1 MQSYTKHSEAFI
13 LPIVSKEEQEES
25 DFLDEQMKL
34 VDAEIEKEKKKIS
47 QMEEIN
53 QMLDRDLAQMS
64 LEDAYR

>member
-1 MQSYTKHSEAFI
+1 MQSYTKHSEAII

-25 DFLDEQMKL
+25 DFLDEQMKPS
-34 VDAEIEKEKKKIS
+34 DAEIEKEQKKIS

>member
-1 MQSYTKHSEAFI
+1 MK
-13 LPIVSKEEQEES
+13 PI
-25 DFLDEQMKL
+25 
-34 VDAEIEKEKKKIS
+34 DAEIEKEKKKIS

>member
-1 MQSYTKHSEAFI
+1 MQSYTKHSEAII

>member
-1 MQSYTKHSEAFI
+1 MQSYTKHSQAII

-25 DFLDEQMKL
+25 DFFDEQMKL
-34 VDAEIEKEKKKIS
+34 VDAEIEKEQKKIS

>member
-1 MQSYTKHSEAFI
+1 MQSYTKHSEAII

-25 DFLDEQMKL
+25 DFLDEQMKPI
-34 VDAEIEKEKKKIS
+34 DAEIEKEKKKIS

>member
-1 MQSYTKHSEAFI
+1 MQSYTKHSEAII

-34 VDAEIEKEKKKIS
+34 VDAEIEKEQKKIS

>member
-1 MQSYTKHSEAFI
+1 MQSYTKHSQAII

-34 VDAEIEKEKKKIS
+34 VDAEIEKEQKKIS

>member
-1 MQSYTKHSEAFI
+1 MQSYTKHSEAII

-47 QMEEIN
+47 QLEEIN

>member
-1 MQSYTKHSEAFI
+1 MQSYTKHSEAII
-13 LPIVSKEEQEES
+13 LPIVSKEEKEES

-34 VDAEIEKEKKKIS
+34 VDAEIEKEQKKIS